1 MASNAGGYP
10 SLVTVTAMRAMVMD
24 TDTDMAAMA
33 MAIIPVMKRK
43 NRPGNRDGEYRGR
56 LRGG

>member
-24 TDTDMAAMA
+24 MDMDMDMAAMA
-33 MAIIPVMKRK
+33 MAITPVMKRK

-56 LRGG
+56 